1 MLVTNP
7 VHSIVI
13 LSVGDKKIPILNT
26 CPHPCHFLVDG
37 EVVEVPA
44 SPFVTAAKVEET
56 FLREKS
62 GITFVKAVPTGKP
75 EQEQQL
81 RKIKEQ
87 MPDLII
93 IGSIMAAQAY
103 PGLVCSMI
111 PAPGFERVPPG
122 EKRMLPDKFTVFE
135 NAKEVQC

>member
-56 FLREKS
+56 FLHKKNN
-62 GITFVKAVPTGKP
+62 ITFVKAVPTGKP
-75 EQEQQL
+75 EQEAIL
-81 RKIKEQ
+81 KELKQ
-87 MPDLII
+87 YNPNLII
-93 IGSIMAAQAY
+93 VGSIMAAQAY
-103 PGLVCSMI
+103 PGLVCAMV